1 MHLRYDHFG
10 DMGHPIDRMAHKF
23 NMTVPGVVGYKPQKA
38 GSSAQFFNPTESLG
52 NDPLTGSDIRDRYS
66 PGSSWEID

>member
-23 NMTVPGVVGYKPQKA
+23 NMTVPGVVGYRPQKA
-38 GSSAQFFNPTESLG
+38 GSSANFFNPQESLG

>member
-1 MHLRYDHFG
+1 
-10 DMGHPIDRMAHKF
+10 MAHKF